1 MPAPWVDVDV
11 LGGITSRPPEVTALL
26 DEALELRAK
35 LRAASEELAAA
46 ESRLER
52 AEHDDAVAASERL
65 RKGATVGSEQPAVEK
80 ARRAVEQARRAERAV
95 TLAAGASLADLAAT
109 LNESATNWI
118 ATLDKQTAKARDE
131 AVHALSAFEAA
142 LAELVSAT
150 GAATWV
156 KNAAEDSRWDRR
168 VGLPVAGSVAQT
180 SARATANQQPIDRA
194 TLLRY
199 CAELVEPPTPTPAQ
213 VGSASSATASS
224 AA

>member
-11 LGGITSRPPEVTALL
+11 LGGITSRPPEVTTLL
-26 DEALELRAK
+26 DEALELRDK

-46 ESRLER
+46 EAKLEQ

-95 TLAAGASLADLAAT
+95 TLAAGAALTDLAST
-109 LNESATNWI
+109 LNESADDWI

-131 AVHALSAFEAA
+131 AVRALSAFEAA

-156 KNAAEDSRWDRR
+156 KNAAADGRWDRR
-168 VGLPVAGSVAQT
+168 VVLPATGSAAT
-180 SARATANQQPIDRA
+180 SSSRATANQQPIDRA

-199 CAELVEPPTPTPAQ
+199 CAELVGEPPEPA
-213 VGSASSATASS
+213 
-224 AA
+224 AAELLVEAPVDAA